1 MCSCMVNVLPTNTCE
16 GAIRTVSCGHCSFL
30 TGTFIEHSIIII
42 TAVSKSTDVR
52 SLCALIDI
60 WLLNGMSVATN
71 SNNSISYT
79 NACESAICISPCNH
93 CSILTSTF
101 IKCSTI
107 FNTAVAKPTDGR
119 ILCTFID
126 IWLKKKESRS
136 IHMCKNILWY
146 RVNCLHATT
155 FSCMHACASYSLSEQ
170 MLTAARLD

>member
-1 MCSCMVNVLPTNTCE
+1 MSKWKGSSYRAAHCTFTTHYFDRLNDSQELYPALHILCAVACMVNVLPTNTYE
-16 GAIRTVSCGHCSFL
+16 GAIRTVSCGHCSIL
-30 TGTFIEHSIIII
+30 TGTFIEHSIVII

-60 WLLNGMSVATN
+60 WLLNGMSVATS

-126 IWLKKKESRS
+126 IWLKNKESS
-136 IHMCKNILWY
+136 
-146 RVNCLHATT
+146 
-155 FSCMHACASYSLSEQ
+155 
-170 MLTAARLD
+170 